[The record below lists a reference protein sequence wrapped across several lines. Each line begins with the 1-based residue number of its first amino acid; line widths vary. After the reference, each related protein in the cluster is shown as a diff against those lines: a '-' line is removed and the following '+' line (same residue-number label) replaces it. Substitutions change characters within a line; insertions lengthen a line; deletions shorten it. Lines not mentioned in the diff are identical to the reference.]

1 MNMKRCIFCGNDS
14 SCSKSVEHIVP
25 ESFGNKTAFLRK
37 GIVCDKCNNYFARK
51 VEQPFLE
58 SETVRVLRQELELE
72 NKRGKIIKDYTYP
85 RIRKEYVQQVGEN
98 TYMIYTKEDK
108 TESDLAAAVAEYN
121 IYCGNT
127 DKRLLEEN
135 IFVSRLLAKMAVE
148 YFIYRCGGEDD
159 VCEYVGPDEI
169 FKSIREY
176 ARYGSRK
183 IWKYNARRIY
193 ARHAAYDGD
202 PFTAINW
209 EADLLFLGNGE
220 VYFVIAMYG
229 IEYAINMGGSYI
241 DGYKY
246 WLENNNFRSPLYLS
260 TQEKQKLLMDYYRK
274 ISTTTEKVMI
284 YDFHKNGE
292 RQ

>member
-1 MNMKRCIFCGNDS
+1 MKCIFCGQES
-14 SCSKSVEHIVP
+14 SYSKSIEHIVP

-85 RIRKEYVQQVGEN
+85 RIGKEYVQQVGEN
-98 TYMIYTKEDK
+98 TCMIYTKEDK

-159 VCEYVGPDEI
+159 VCEYVGSDEI

-176 ARYGSRK
+176 ARYESRK

-193 ARHAAYDGD
+193 ARHTAYDGD

-260 TQEKQKLLMDYYRK
+260 PQEKQKLLMDYYRK

>member
-1 MNMKRCIFCGNDS
+1 MKCIFCGQES
-14 SCSKSVEHIVP
+14 FYSKSIEHIVP

-85 RIRKEYVQQVGEN
+85 RIGKEYVQQVGEN

-159 VCEYVGPDEI
+159 VCEYVGSDEI

-260 TQEKQKLLMDYYRK
+260 PQEKQKLLMDYYRK